1 VEKRESQSKQAILRA
16 AGGILGAFLGTG
28 ASKATTAMRTAGRA
42 AKSRQDVAHAAETV
56 EAVQAQLQ
64 ALEKEFQEELRISDD
79 AADASEVLGEVTIR
93 PPLNAISPRVT
104 ALVWLP
110 WGTDASGSP
119 IPLWR

>member
-1 VEKRESQSKQAILRA
+1 
-16 AGGILGAFLGTG
+16 
-28 ASKATTAMRTAGRA
+28 
-42 AKSRQDVAHAAETV
+42 
-56 EAVQAQLQ
+56 
-64 ALEKEFQEELRISDD
+64 LRIADD